1 MNRRTAGLFL
11 AAVLVIAL
19 AILGLWWSQRD
30 EPGAPGRVV
39 TPQVPE
45 LQADEVLA
53 DLYFPGRGGQ
63 LFVEQRAL
71 PALEVVEDRLTSL
84 VESFLLGPEA
94 EDLYPAFPP
103 EVSLA
108 HVMITDEGVAFIDLA
123 ITGQNTNLP
132 WGSRQEMLAVYGLVD
147 TVLLNLPEI
156 QGVILLRN
164 GEQRSTFGGH
174 LDTTRLLLANQDL
187 VAERTP

>member
-1 MNRRTAGLFL
+1 MNQRTAGVFL
-11 AAVLVIAL
+11 AVVLLVAL
-19 AILGLWWSQRD
+19 GIVVLWWSQRP
-30 EPGAPGRVV
+30 EPETPGQLAEPE
-39 TPQVPE
+39 TPQIE
-45 LQADEVLA
+45 ADEVLA
-53 DLYFPGRGGQ
+53 ELYYPGSGGR

-71 PALEVVEDRLTSL
+71 PASEDLETRLSQL
-84 VESFLLGPEA
+84 LAAFLSGPES

-103 EVSLA
+103 EVSLG
-108 HVMITDEGVAFIDLA
+108 HTLLTDEGIAYIDLT
-123 ITGQNTNLP
+123 ITGQNTHLP

-147 TVLLNLPEI
+147 TVMLNLPEI

-187 VAERTP
+187 VAKRAP

>member
-1 MNRRTAGLFL
+1 MNRRTAGFFL
-11 AAVLVIAL
+11 GAVLVIAL
-19 AILGLWWSQRD
+19 AILALWWSQRD
-30 EPGAPGRVV
+30 EPGDPARVV

-45 LQADEVLA
+45 LEDDEMLA
-53 DLYFPGRGGQ
+53 DLYFPGQGGR

-103 EVSLA
+103 EVVLG
-108 HVMITDEGVAFIDLA
+108 HVMVTDEGVAFIDLTV
-123 ITGQNTNLP
+123 TGQNTNLP

-156 QGVILLRN
+156 QGVILMRN
-164 GEQRSTFGGH
+164 GEQRPTFGGH

>member
-1 MNRRTAGLFL
+1 MSRRSASVFL
-11 AAVLVIAL
+11 AVVLLVT
-19 AILGLWWSQRD
+19 LGIVLLFRSQRSEEKTPAQVA
-30 EPGAPGRVV
+30 EPER
-39 TPQVPE
+39 PQLE
-45 LQADEVLA
+45 AEEVLA
-53 DLYFPGRGGQ
+53 ELYYPGSGGR

-71 PALEVVEDRLTSL
+71 PASADLEIRLSQL
-84 VESFLLGPEA
+84 LAAFLSGPES

-103 EVSLA
+103 EVSLG
-108 HVMITDEGVAFIDLA
+108 HPLITDQGIAYIDLT
-123 ITGQNTNLP
+123 ITGQNTHLP

-187 VAERTP
+187 VAKRAP

>member
-1 MNRRTAGLFL
+1 MNQRTAGVFL
-11 AAVLVIAL
+11 AVILLIAL
-19 AILGLWWSQRD
+19 GIVVLWWTQRD
-30 EPGAPGRVV
+30 KPAAPGRIA
-39 TPQVPE
+39 VPE
-45 LQADEVLA
+45 APELEGEEVLA
-53 DLYFPGRGGQ
+53 DFYFPGNGGR

-71 PALEVVEDRLTSL
+71 PASETLEERLSGLLET
-84 VESFLLGPEA
+84 FLLGPEA

-103 EVSLA
+103 EVSLRHA
-108 HVMITDEGVAFIDLA
+108 MVTDEGVAHIDLA
-123 ITGQNTNLP
+123 ITGQNANLP

>member
-1 MNRRTAGLFL
+1 MNQRTAGVFL
-11 AAVLVIAL
+11 AVVLLIAL
-19 AILGLWWSQRD
+19 GIVLLWWSQRD
-30 EPGAPGRVV
+30 RDTAPG
-39 TPQVPE
+39 QVAVPDAPMLE
-45 LQADEVLA
+45 ADETLA
-53 DLYFPGRGGQ
+53 DFYYPGTGGR

-71 PALEVVEDRLTSL
+71 PASESIEERLSTLLEA
-84 VESFLLGPEA
+84 FLLGPES

-103 EVSLA
+103 EVSLGHA
-108 HVMITDEGVAFIDLA
+108 MLTVDGVAQIDLT
-123 ITGQNTNLP
+123 ITGQNANLP

-187 VAERTP
+187 VAERAP

>member
-1 MNRRTAGLFL
+1 MNQRTAGAFL
-11 AAVLVIAL
+11 AVILLIAL
-19 AILGLWWSQRD
+19 GIVVLWWIQRD
-30 EPGAPGRVV
+30 KPPAPGQIAVSEA
-39 TPQVPE
+39 PE
-45 LQADEVLA
+45 LEADEAFA
-53 DLYFPGRGGQ
+53 DFYFPGNGGR
-63 LFVEQRAL
+63 LFVEQRPL
-71 PALEVVEDRLTSL
+71 PAAATL
-84 VESFLLGPEA
+84 VERLSSLLEAFLLGPEA

-103 EVSLA
+103 EVSLG
-108 HVMITDEGVAFIDLA
+108 HMMVTDEGVAHIDLTIA
-123 ITGQNTNLP
+123 GQDSNLP
-132 WGSRQEMLAVYGLVD
+132 WGSKQEMLAVYGLVD